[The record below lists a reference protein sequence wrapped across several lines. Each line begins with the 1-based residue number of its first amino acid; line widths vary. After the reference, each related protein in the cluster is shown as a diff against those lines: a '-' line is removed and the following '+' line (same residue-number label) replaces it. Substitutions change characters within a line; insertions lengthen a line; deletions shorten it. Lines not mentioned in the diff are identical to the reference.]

1 MVMGAGLPL
10 GGGVTDTAGEQY
22 SGCRPA
28 SKGTSVYRLCLF
40 VAGDCCGQYLR
51 RAPQEGSSKMC
62 VSKSYN
68 KIICLFMKAV
78 GLADEE
84 KI

>member
-1 MVMGAGLPL
+1 MVMMMGAGLPL
-10 GGGVTDTAGEQY
+10 GGIDSAGEQY

-28 SKGTSVYRLCLF
+28 SKGTSVFQLCLL

-51 RAPQEGSSKMC
+51 RAPQEESSKMC